1 MTDCGYSIMY
11 VRTLLVELITREM
24 EKVSRTCQ
32 CSDKYVL
39 QLPVQ
44 NVIHSER
51 NCTTLPV
58 AAKCKSRIIAL
69 SVLITIAQ

>member
-1 MTDCGYSIMY
+1 MTDCSYSTIY
-11 VRTLLVELITREM
+11 VCTLLVELMTREM
-24 EKVSRTCQ
+24 GKVSRTCQ
-32 CSDKYVL
+32 CSDKTVL

-44 NVIHSER
+44 NVVHSER

-58 AAKCKSRIIAL
+58 AAKYKSSIIAL